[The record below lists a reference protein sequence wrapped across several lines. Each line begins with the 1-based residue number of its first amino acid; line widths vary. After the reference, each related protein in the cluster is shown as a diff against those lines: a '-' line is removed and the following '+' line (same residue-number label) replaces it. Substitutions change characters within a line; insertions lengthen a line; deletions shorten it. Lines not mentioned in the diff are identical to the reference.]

1 MLAAPMI
8 SLLPRCS
15 TVGMGV
21 FAAPCDSTATPAGEA
36 QFVIVT
42 PVNNLNITMFDRE
55 DGNFDVTW
63 SDAVNVRDT
72 IVIGNRTTVMITG
85 EPATSSTTDGATSAD
100 TAATGDG
107 SSSLSDEA
115 RLEQLTMSRLSLP
128 RGLTS
133 SIVGVGPPDESQLND
148 TTTISGPI
156 FHVAGG
162 TLVLQDLIVQNGYAA
177 NAADSENADGAG
189 IFADGAEINVTRC
202 EFSNNFA
209 VHRGG
214 GIYAKEST
222 VVAVDSVFEGCRAG
236 FRWYSGE
243 DDFEGAGGGIAVRT
257 LTRIKREAGP
267 AETISKMLN

>member
-42 PVNNLNITMFDRE
+42 PVNNLNITMFDCE

-156 FHVAGG
+156 FHVTEG
-162 TLVLQDLIVQNGYAA
+162 TLILQDLIVEDGYAA
-177 NAADSENADGAG
+177 NAADSDNADGAG
-189 IFADGAEINVTRC
+189 IFAVGAEINVTRC
-202 EFSNNFA
+202 KFSNNFA
-209 VHRGG
+209 VRWGG

-236 FRWYSGE
+236 FRSISGE
-243 DDFEGAGGGIAVRT
+243 DDFNGAGGSIAVRK
-257 LTRIKREAGP
+257 LTRD
-267 AETISKMLN
+267 